1 MENLKKLVLE
11 DGSSFTGNGFG
22 YDCERVCELVFN
34 TSMVGYQEIMSDPAY
49 TDQAVLMTYP
59 LIGNYGVTDEDFETK
74 TPTLGALIV
83 REYNDIPSNFRYT
96 RTLSEVMEEYHI
108 PGLWGI
114 DTRKLARNIRDLGS
128 RRAIITDTEVST
140 EEAVKKI
147 FETPVPHDAVLRVS
161 SKKRWYSKTASAKY
175 NVVLI
180 DFLLRLST
188 LHALNARGCNITVV
202 PHDISAADVI
212 NMRPDGVFISS
223 GPGDPA
229 DAFIV
234 TKLIGE
240 LKGKYPIF
248 GIGLGHQLIAL
259 AYGAKINKLK
269 FGHRGANHPI
279 KNLQTGKIEMA
290 AQNHS
295 YVVDLKS
302 LDNTPLKAT
311 HVDVLDST
319 VEGIECIND
328 GVFSVQYYPESASG
342 AYLYDKFIT
351 NMKEA
356 K

>member
-1 MENLKKLVLE
+1 MRISRQRRLRWV
-11 DGSSFTGNGFG
+11 
-22 YDCERVCELVFN
+22 
-34 TSMVGYQEIMSDPAY
+34 
-49 TDQAVLMTYP
+49 
-59 LIGNYGVTDEDFETK
+59 
-74 TPTLGALIV
+74 ALIV

-180 DFLLRLST
+180 DCGLRLST

-248 GIGLGHQLIAL
+248 GIGLGHQLIRPGIRCKDKQAEV
-259 AYGAKINKLK
+259 
-269 FGHRGANHPI
+269 RSSPE
-279 KNLQTGKIEMA
+279 QT
-290 AQNHS
+290 
-295 YVVDLKS
+295 
-302 LDNTPLKAT
+302 TPLKIYR
-311 HVDVLDST
+311 L
-319 VEGIECIND
+319 
-328 GVFSVQYYPESASG
+328 
-342 AYLYDKFIT
+342 
-351 NMKEA
+351 A

>member
-1 MENLKKLVLE
+1 MGIVGLETAFPLLYTNLVKEGIISLEKLIELMCINPRKRFNIPNSGYCVWDLNCKYKIDTDDFRSMGRSTPFEGEGGLWKMHYDNIRRRCSMENLKKLVLE

-114 DTRKLARNIRDLGS
+114 DTRKLARSIRDLGS
-128 RRAIITDTEVST
+128 RRAIITDANVST

-147 FETPVPHDAVLRVS
+147 SETPVPHDAVLRVS

-180 DFLLRLST
+180 DCGLRLST

-202 PHDISAADVI
+202 PHD
-212 NMRPDGVFISS
+212 
-223 GPGDPA
+223 
-229 DAFIV
+229 
-234 TKLIGE
+234 
-240 LKGKYPIF
+240 
-248 GIGLGHQLIAL
+248 
-259 AYGAKINKLK
+259 
-269 FGHRGANHPI
+269 
-279 KNLQTGKIEMA
+279 
-290 AQNHS
+290 
-295 YVVDLKS
+295 
-302 LDNTPLKAT
+302 
-311 HVDVLDST
+311 T
-319 VEGIECIND
+319 V
-328 GVFSVQYYPESASG
+328 QP
-342 AYLYDKFIT
+342 T
-351 NMKEA
+351 
-356 K
+356 